1 MTIRL
6 VSQILKSAGEVRMN
20 IITDIVNHIPG
31 KRLIP
36 QQYSQKKK
44 KKKIVIPICKNCA
57 VVQLI

>member
-1 MTIRL
+1 MTIGL
-6 VSQILKSAGEVRMN
+6 VSQILKSAGEARMN

-44 KKKIVIPICKNCA
+44 KKKICNSH
-57 VVQLI
+57 L